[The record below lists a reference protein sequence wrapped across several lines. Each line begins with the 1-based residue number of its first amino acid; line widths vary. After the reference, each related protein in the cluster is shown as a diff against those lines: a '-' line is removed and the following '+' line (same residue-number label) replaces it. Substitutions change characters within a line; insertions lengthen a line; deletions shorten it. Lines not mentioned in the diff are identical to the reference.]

1 MTEERNECSDL
12 LPDEVID
19 MLNIFILIMSIALAL
34 ISFFLTGQVRKY
46 AISRHILDIPNERSS
61 HVVVTPRGG
70 GLGFVVAFL
79 LGLSILHFS
88 GIIGMHLFLALA
100 GGGVLLA
107 VIGWKDDKHGLTP
120 RVRSFFHFLAA
131 SWAVYWL
138 GGFPAVNVG
147 FTDLYFSW
155 VGSIIGVIG
164 TVWMINLYNFMD
176 GVDGIAGTEAVS
188 VALIC
193 GILLFGSKSPGPA
206 AVCFLLAASVLGFLM
221 WNWPP
226 ARIFMGDVGS
236 GFLGFVFAVMA
247 MWTEIS
253 GVLPFII
260 WMILLGVF
268 IIDATVTLIKRSAR
282 GERLYEAHRSHVYQ
296 LAVQAGYSHKQ
307 VTCTVLLINV
317 LLGLIS
323 ISALKH
329 IDLLLDISIGVAVML
344 IIAHTI
350 LSHRFNVKITKMNAV
365 SKIAETEGHL
375 SYAEVAALKDDK

>member
-1 MTEERNECSDL
+1 
-12 LPDEVID
+12 
-19 MLNIFILIMSIALAL
+19 MLNIFILIIIMALAL
-34 ISFFLTGQVRKY
+34 ISFFLTGQVRQY

-61 HVVVTPRGG
+61 HVVATPRGG
-70 GLGFVVAFL
+70 GLGFVVVFL
-79 LGLSILHFS
+79 LGLSILCFS
-88 GIIGMHLFLALA
+88 GIIGRHLFLALV
-100 GGGVLLA
+100 GGGALLA

-131 SWAVYWL
+131 FWAVYWL

-147 FTDLYFSW
+147 FTNLYLSW
-155 VGSIIGVIG
+155 VGSIIAVIG

-188 VALIC
+188 VASIC
-193 GILLFGSKSPGPA
+193 GILLLGTQSPDPA

-236 GFLGFVFAVMA
+236 GFLGFVFAIMA
-247 MWTEIS
+247 MWTERN
-253 GVLPFII
+253 GVLPFIM

-268 IIDATVTLIKRSAR
+268 IIDATVTLIKRLVR
-282 GERLYEAHRSHVYQ
+282 GEKLYEAHRCHVYQ

-323 ISALKH
+323 ILALKH
-329 IDLLLDISIGVAVML
+329 VDLLLGISIGVVVML
-344 IIAHTI
+344 IIVHI
-350 LSHRFNVKITKMNAV
+350 MLGHRFNVKITKMKAV
-365 SKIAETEGHL
+365 SKIAEAEGNL
-375 SYAEVAALKDDK
+375 SYEEVVALKDDK

>member
-1 MTEERNECSDL
+1 M
-12 LPDEVID
+12 
-19 MLNIFILIMSIALAL
+19 
-34 ISFFLTGQVRKY
+34 
-46 AISRHILDIPNERSS
+46 
-61 HVVVTPRGG
+61 
-70 GLGFVVAFL
+70 
-79 LGLSILHFS
+79 GLSILYFS
-88 GIIGMHLFLALA
+88 DIIGRHLFLALA
-100 GGGVLLA
+100 GGGALLA
-107 VIGWKDDKHGLTP
+107 VIGWKDDKDGLTP

-155 VGSIIGVIG
+155 AGSIIAIIG

-193 GILLFGSKSPGPA
+193 GILLLTQSSDLA

-247 MWTEIS
+247 MWTECS

-268 IIDATVTLIKRSAR
+268 IIDATVTLIKRLAR

-307 VTCTVLLINV
+307 VTCTALLINM

-323 ISALKH
+323 ILALKH
-329 IDLLLDISIGVAVML
+329 IGLLLGISIGVAVML

-350 LSHRFNVKITKMNAV
+350 LGYRFNVKITKMKAI

-375 SYAEVAALKDDK
+375 SYAEVAALKDE